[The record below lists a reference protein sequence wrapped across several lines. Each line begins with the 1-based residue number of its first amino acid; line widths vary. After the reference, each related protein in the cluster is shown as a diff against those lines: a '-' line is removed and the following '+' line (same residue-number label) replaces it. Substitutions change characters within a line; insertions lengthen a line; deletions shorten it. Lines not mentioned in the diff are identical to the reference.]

1 MSTQEKNIRLSL
13 QRVIDGIYTK
23 EDIAV
28 ISEYLKSMEDIEL
41 FNEISKSVWEESIEI
56 KEPDYQQ
63 KEHYKKEASA
73 LLRKIKYKR
82 FSISTKQIIRVA
94 ASIAIVITVVLGIQE
109 FQNRKELAQ
118 NEYIELNVKRGQ
130 TQQLTLADGTKL
142 FLNAGSSLRYPA
154 TFSGKNRT
162 VELNGE
168 AYFEVAPDA
177 NKPFIIHTGNMDIKV
192 LGTSFNIK
200 SYNEDDRAIV
210 SVNSGKVQVDLAESM
225 MRLVANEQIV
235 LDKKSGEL
243 QKNIISTNDAKG
255 WMNGSLSFKNT
266 TIDNVAKE
274 LMRIYNCKIIIKDS
288 TAMNVL
294 VSGAIESK
302 SLDSVLKSIYY
313 STGIRYRKESDT
325 IVLSLNYLVL
335 KRAGDIVSHY

>member
-28 ISEYLKSMEDIEL
+28 ISKYLKNMEDIEL
-41 FNEISKSVWEESIEI
+41 FDEISKSVWEESFEI
-56 KEPDYQQ
+56 KEPDFQQ

-82 FSISTKQIIRVA
+82 FSLPTKQIIRVA
-94 ASIAIVITVVLGIQE
+94 ASMAIVITVVLGIQE

-154 TFSGKNRT
+154 KFSGKNRT

-177 NKPFIIHTGNMDIKV
+177 NKPFIIHTGNMDVKV
-192 LGTSFNIK
+192 LGTTFNIK

-255 WMNGSLSFKNT
+255 WMTGGLSFNNT
-266 TIDNVAKE
+266 TIQNVAKE
-274 LMRIYNCKIIIKDS
+274 LMRVYNCKIIIKDS

-325 IVLSLNYLVL
+325 IVLSLN
-335 KRAGDIVSHY
+335 

>member
-23 EDIAV
+23 EDITV
-28 ISEYLKSMEDIEL
+28 ISEYLKNMEDIEL

-325 IVLSLNYLVL
+325 IVLSLN
-335 KRAGDIVSHY
+335 

>member
-23 EDIAV
+23 EDITV
-28 ISEYLKSMEDIEL
+28 ISEYLKNMEDIEL

-192 LGTSFNIK
+192 LGTTFNIK

-325 IVLSLNYLVL
+325 IVLSLN
-335 KRAGDIVSHY
+335 

>member
-28 ISEYLKSMEDIEL
+28 ISEYLKNMEDIEL

-154 TFSGKNRT
+154 TFSGRNRT

-274 LMRIYNCKIIIKDS
+274 LMRVYNCKIIIKDS

-325 IVLSLNYLVL
+325 IVLSLN
-335 KRAGDIVSHY
+335 

>member
-23 EDIAV
+23 EDITV
-28 ISEYLKSMEDIEL
+28 ISEYLKNMEDIEL

-154 TFSGKNRT
+154 TFSGRNRT

-325 IVLSLNYLVL
+325 IVLSLN
-335 KRAGDIVSHY
+335 